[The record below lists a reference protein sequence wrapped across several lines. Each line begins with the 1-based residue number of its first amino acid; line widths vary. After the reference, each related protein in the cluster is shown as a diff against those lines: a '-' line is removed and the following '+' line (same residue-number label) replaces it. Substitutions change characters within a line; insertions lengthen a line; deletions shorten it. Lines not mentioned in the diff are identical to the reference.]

1 MNYKK
6 RLLREYSDLND
17 KVKKLDSFLSNK
29 RIEISLDQEELMK
42 KQLEIM
48 KDYLKVLEERIL
60 LEMGDINA

>member
-29 RIEISLDQEELMK
+29 RIEISLEQEELMK